1 MLGAS
6 AAELE
11 WSPAPFQRL
20 NEILGG
26 LGGRLT
32 IFGSTAGVV
41 SWHAT
46 TLLTKSV
53 AAAPATRVARETR
66 AERHS
71 EGWPCLARR
80 VSRRRPASAREP
92 TATAFRRRTPRRS
105 PRGSLRR
112 ARAMSRPGKT
122 LQDDVGSDQ
131 DRAGV
136 PCHDGYSSTGRSKPC
151 SANRSASPS
160 TVTLSSAAMR
170 RTETRP

>member
-26 LGGRLT
+26 LGGGPT

-46 TLLTKSV
+46 ALLTKSV

-66 AERHS
+66 AETPQRRLALSGPHS
-71 EGWPCLARR
+71 IQAS
-80 VSRRRPASAREP
+80 SR
-92 TATAFRRRTPRRS
+92 FR
-105 PRGSLRR
+105 
-112 ARAMSRPGKT
+112 A
-122 LQDDVGSDQ
+122 
-131 DRAGV
+131 
-136 PCHDGYSSTGRSKPC
+136 
-151 SANRSASPS
+151 
-160 TVTLSSAAMR
+160 
-170 RTETRP
+170 